1 MLVVEVIEQAN
12 VKTVLRQMENHG
24 VMVNVHGKKINVS
37 ELNDQNLISKLL
49 QFYFSN
55 WKTSKR
61 SIFLETQG

>member
-1 MLVVEVIEQAN
+1 MLVVEIIEQAN
-12 VKTVLRQMENHG
+12 VKTLLRQMENHG

-49 QFYFSN
+49 QSYFSN